1 MPPVAAHIIAYH
13 RIFRHACRSGLFR
26 LFRLFR
32 LFDIGIL
39 LSVINITESYMSAV
53 SHLIFVG
60 IENHLSTIL
69 SVCRPENENMMV
81 IIPDAFHIFIPCPT
95 IRSLTLYLRII
106 RILTILSHRSH
117 NTQRIVYCKSCIF
130 VNSNSIKTGF
140 FGIDTS
146 SFTFT

>member
-1 MPPVAAHIIAYH
+1 MPPVAAHITAYH
-13 RIFRHACRSGLFR
+13 RIFRHACRNGLFR

-39 LSVINITESYMSAV
+39 LPVINITESYISAV

-60 IENHLSTIL
+60 IENHFSAIL
-69 SVCRPENENMMV
+69 SVCRPENENMTV
-81 IIPDAFHIFIPCPT
+81 IIPNAFHKFIPCPT